1 MSVNVG
7 LCAFEGSEDSAAE
20 AVAVEIADCPKR
32 PLWRAPSARAPTV
45 ARAKCPNSPP
55 WHRHAR
61 QRRSRA
67 KLRVRLA
74 KSAGRSAPAKDL
86 RLLAAHH
93 GHTVLRKPQMGG
105 KKAWHGGNQ
114 GSQQYG
120 SWGYWRGSWKSSSP
134 RSSFPAYD
142 QTRRDS
148 WQGNGNDMEA
158 PEPPSFTQ
166 ALQGSL
172 NSTRKTEQKVLNLQN
187 GLEKRQQLWELY
199 LRDMKEALKREQAR
213 FMRDMEKMRADLDL
227 ALQNQDGAR
236 AELIRVA
243 ALAGRAPEAPAPD
256 TRIDRI
262 FDVWQAETSADD
274 AQAVLRRAMESS
286 AGHLA
291 GPPGVAR
298 AAGPQIPNADAEMVD
313 AARPSETTMP
323 PAPAMSTDPAGLPV
337 PTFIEDDDELSAPP
351 DPGGQGFLFFG
362 SSTFFLPREVIYLLV
377 SKPFAAQLPCSVVLP
392 APTGLRNSI
401 AETHA
406 TSPPVSS
413 AEAVNNIEPEV
424 SFVVVPSWFT
434 AAKLVPVLIDARA
447 CDGGV
452 FATVVPY
459 PTDAA
464 GISRAAG
471 FSAAGPCDFFVS
483 GCFTRI
489 EPDESVELPEGA
501 LIKILPPNSVPL
513 WAPILVFSLWHPCM
527 WTTPSPEVVTG
538 ASYCVQLLH
547 SSGKYLLSHREEDQW
562 RHLNRVAQLIGV
574 LLAEVRVIYADT
586 TSFHPY
592 VHRGVLVRGVVAVYP
607 RTTDK
612 DEEGHPLPYV
622 VFVDGRLIGASF
634 EILTLPSKYVSIHT
648 IQQHFSIPALQGWRL
663 AVRGGH
669 ICDQGYEVQ
678 HGEVLTLALIQEGA
692 PGDEDPESESNFSE
706 DPEAEDPD
714 PESATTALVAAVVA
728 LEGQQLA
735 HHLPEPF
742 HRIGDTPPR
751 TATDDTEEVDTE
763 GIEAEA
769 PPSDVWTPTFVVF
782 LYNTSPVVVK
792 VTLEAPCELEQALR
806 TVSGS
811 FPHEYGQFYSRFTHA
826 DPQPSEHWGALLALP
841 RWSQR
846 EPLVLLNLVHF
857 DGRCFLAALPDPFTK
872 AHVLQVAALS
882 HDTALDVFVFRSHM
896 PSAPNELHN
905 LVEGGT
911 ITIKREGGPYITQGF
926 SIWTMLASPHL
937 WDNEPV
943 LPSPPADRKACVVQ
957 ESMYG
962 FVAVSEESN
971 SLAEHVHVAYRLTQQ
986 RTHFSISRT
995 QPEDVLCSGFPCSIL
1010 CAFVLADPLQQ
1021 PGENCLVILD
1031 CRPLLMGWTNWSTVE
1046 PEVPHQT
1053 LVDVFDTFAPPGWK
1067 PVFTGVPCIEGK
1079 LQCYDGCVLVGA
1091 YIRTNP
1097 LAPLYPVIVPTT
1109 PEGSDDDQDGD
1120 TTSHSSDP
1128 SEAGGSGSPAHQT
1141 LLLNTTP
1148 EPAHYRSRSRSPRRH
1163 PTEVHTYPVCFPC
1176 IWDMLVVALVI
1187 KGCFVA
1193 LLPYLLGNHG
1203 HTLAVLCVISWMA
1216 APVEAFASTPALII
1230 APDATVLS
1238 LSRHVQ
1244 LLVWC
1249 MLLVRPYVSLLQQ
1262 LPSTLMTAKACKI
1275 LREPCPG
1282 TPSHAQRLEELRSIT
1297 VRLGFPWPFGF
1308 LGGPALGPQNAEEE
1322 HQDSPQQVA
1331 TATINFAVLVPD
1343 YVPELSSTTL
1353 TIPATVHEAA
1363 ESLRVVRDTASS
1375 EQFPHLCAVIPQP
1388 VEGFAT
1394 FLALPQWN
1402 PTALAVCFNTLHVDS
1417 RVFSGYAPDYTDYTA
1432 LVRLAGLP
1440 TQTPYDVYVA
1450 TDEEPLPHDAQVH
1463 LHAGQQILYMHAGSP
1478 QPRHWDLYTALLDY
1492 LSWNSQSPF
1501 PTPLLQRAYCLASTT
1516 CHRLQ
1521 VEDFETPFQFR
1532 RRFAATMGLSSDAFH
1547 IAPATP
1553 IPTNVAI
1560 SGVPCR
1566 TVVALCESSR
1576 PTDAIIILDCRAI
1589 REGIRAMIVPF
1600 AHLALE
1606 HLLLELQDEAPPG
1619 WSPVILPEINH
1630 HDAIP
1635 VVSGQVLTVSYRT
1648 SPYHRGPTVVPGTHP
1663 DAGSTPA
1670 TSSPGPSSSPL
1681 QATPHGVDT
1690 PLAQADAGDEGDID
1704 DVPDAPTQSAPRDQ
1718 PPVQITCVVLVPT
1731 YKPEVHTL
1739 HVHFPSTVILTCAAL
1754 SAVREDLK
1762 WLHFPTL
1769 IPVYPQPDFECA
1781 FFIARPH
1788 FPTETVT
1795 VVFDTRAV
1803 DGRLFAMSLPPVVDR
1818 IFLLSATQLDHRAF
1832 VQVYHRDL
1840 PWALTDAQTVYLSDG
1855 DLICVH
1861 SVDMEV
1867 SFLVSL
1873 DDRLCDPNGWAS
1885 PGCFFLEIPETFWV
1899 LAVRQRFWLPAA
1911 TGGPA
1916 NLRAGIANR
1925 LKVDVSDLS
1934 IVPAHMPLRDLAF
1947 SGWPA
1952 CALLAAEVPDE
1963 PIVPPLAH
1971 DVFYF
1976 LDKRPLL
1983 LDIIWT
1989 AARDGTADLT
1999 AARASLETRCPQGY
2013 FIHFRGDTPSQG
2025 DRRRVFSGEVI
2036 VVEFLQANIPL
2047 TAIPVPDPGG
2057 RSPEGDQGAD
2067 PTHQMSAPTGP
2078 TTTQAGTT
2086 VTADTG
2092 GTNASSSAG
2101 PVYQVSTCSTLSV
2114 LPPALSGTSREA
2126 LYTSRRQPLA
2136 SAARCVAVL
2145 FGIFL
2150 CLSQAPLWGLGII
2163 FTLHGSL
2170 GGPLRLTWLIAVGCV
2185 LSGKATAM
2193 PEYTFAVT
2201 GPSSTLGS
2209 CPADVPCEGPSFRR
2223 HACSYVRPVA
2233 TPCRSLPC
2241 PPAETMPVVPST
2253 WHYTTLL
2260 ESSCREAEGKPFYD
2274 ACTLLE
2280 VLWQHF
2286 ADSKSWPLQ
2295 AGGFQCPAP
2304 RQKITLQHLIP
2315 REVDS
2320 HSAFPLLLPSR
2331 SALAWPARPPGI
2343 TPADTV
2349 TIGQTPLGF
2358 TLAQLQ
2364 RFFTAPAPLLNW
2376 QQAISILPLFRH
2388 EAESSWPAF
2397 RATVRSQSKPNDL
2410 WAFTDGS
2417 YTPASKHGS
2426 ARAGWAVVFVD
2437 PLANAFAI
2445 TLGPVLSAADPGI
2458 SVNAYLAECQAL
2470 TAAALVSIASFS
2482 HRRVVFVSDCT
2493 AAIDAAAGRCG
2504 YQLQGIPHTLASVRT
2519 FRKQVCGQHD
2529 AYLHVSGH
2537 SGVLGNEWADRDPT
2551 VPPVFTQAVGDNQF
2565 HAGLTRTQLLEPFLP
2580 PGALDIA
2587 QGSGVPASEV
2597 VQHLHIAAVT
2607 FNVLSL
2613 GGKADASPA
2622 EDVTQGLAFR
2632 PARAALLAD
2641 QLHKHGVTVAFLQE
2655 TRADTG
2661 TTRAGQYLRFIAGAD
2676 RGQHGTE
2683 IWFAT
2688 GQPLLQGTAPDQG
2701 KDAFETPTLVKVH
2714 QDPRRLLIRFSG
2726 KSISVLFVSLHGPH
2740 RATERAAI
2748 DQWWQHTE
2756 RLLQQHA
2763 RQSHVLIG
2771 GDMNASLGSITSR
2784 HVGPVAA
2791 EDEDIA
2797 GEYLHRL
2804 SKTYNLCFPSTMDQC
2819 HTDCYI
2825 SELARTIATA
2835 PTKEAFAAYH
2845 RILAHR
2851 RKKAFRLEP
2860 LPGILKTDGEPCA
2873 DAVEVQQRW
2882 RQQFAGLEAG
2892 LDTTFNELTQR
2903 TQAIGPSAVFEHPL
2917 DVSEVPSLPLLRRI
2931 LASTKSGKASG
2942 MDSIPPELN
2951 RYFADESADL
2961 LYPLL
2966 LKFLWRGEEAL
2977 GHKGGQAV
2985 ILYKGRG
2992 PTDQCSSYRSIL
3004 LMNTWAK
3011 AFHQSIRPAIKT
3023 VFEASAPALQLGGR
3037 AGCSVALGSHVLR
3050 SLARYAHQHSLSGY
3064 VLYADISAAFY
3075 SALVQLVAH
3084 SEATTCPEA
3093 LMRAMHGLQLPAEA
3107 QAELTCALRD
3117 LGDGNWFMVAGDA
3130 TPVATARG
3138 TRPGSSWADILFA
3151 FLMPRILRVR
3161 DQILAESHH
3170 EPQPPTLPWDGCK
3183 VLEPCDSDRSVVISD
3198 IIWADDIATP
3208 RLVAEAGLVEGYIRA
3223 DVTAITEAFFS
3234 FGFRLSFGDH
3244 KTAAVVTLCGH
3255 RSRQVKRRLF
3265 GPKGLQGKLPVLLEH
3280 LPVMQLPLTAK
3291 YKHLGVMQAPQGSI
3305 LEEIRYRAAQ
3315 ARSAFQEATLLVAT
3329 DTVQEPSYCVHDAPS
3344 EPDRVP
3350 HNTVSL
3356 SLLNV
3361 LMQLDDCTESE
3372 VWEVIEGH
3380 IEPLAT
3386 LRNTV
3391 SEWKA
3396 SLPSFSTQAEI
3407 AENMLLLLDPAI
3419 SAESHQPTTSKA
3431 TLSENYV
3438 PAWKPLSPLPVAASG
3453 TVAFWSLEPP
3463 PPAVLSPHCPTSMSV
3478 RAADAYATW
3487 LVSACDVCAQCVR
3500 QSASQ
3505 PVQLSCEGFSAG
3517 AGIVTSWLTQCG
3529 FQASVR
3535 RGPWTAALEY

>member
-1 MSVNVG
+1 M
-7 LCAFEGSEDSAAE
+7 
-20 AVAVEIADCPKR
+20 
-32 PLWRAPSARAPTV
+32 
-45 ARAKCPNSPP
+45 
-55 WHRHAR
+55 
-61 QRRSRA
+61 
-67 KLRVRLA
+67 
-74 KSAGRSAPAKDL
+74 
-86 RLLAAHH
+86 
-93 GHTVLRKPQMGG
+93 
-105 KKAWHGGNQ
+105 
-114 GSQQYG
+114 
-120 SWGYWRGSWKSSSP
+120 
-134 RSSFPAYD
+134 
-142 QTRRDS
+142 
-148 WQGNGNDMEA
+148 
-158 PEPPSFTQ
+158 
-166 ALQGSL
+166 
-172 NSTRKTEQKVLNLQN
+172 
-187 GLEKRQQLWELY
+187 
-199 LRDMKEALKREQAR
+199 
-213 FMRDMEKMRADLDL
+213 
-227 ALQNQDGAR
+227 
-236 AELIRVA
+236 
-243 ALAGRAPEAPAPD
+243 
-256 TRIDRI
+256 
-262 FDVWQAETSADD
+262 
-274 AQAVLRRAMESS
+274 
-286 AGHLA
+286 HLA
-291 GPPGVAR
+291 GPLCISFG
-298 AAGPQIPNADAEMVD
+298 
-313 AARPSETTMP
+313 
-323 PAPAMSTDPAGLPV
+323 MSLSLLLLIALWRELIRGLPGTSSHLKHV
-337 PTFIEDDDELSAPP
+337 LTIPSASIPRCVLLPLGQLGKHTNPALQGRRPRRRSTPSCIKLSWP
-351 DPGGQGFLFFG
+351 L
-362 SSTFFLPREVIYLLV
+362 RCWVLLV
-377 SKPFAAQLPCSVVLP
+377 GFSSLPFRVWAAPEGTILLADISGQT
-392 APTGLRNSI
+392 PTADPTLSGLRNSI

-413 AEAVNNIEPEV
+413 AEAVNNIEPEEMPIAAHQTLSNTRAPPTEDSASQDHTPYDRPHNPLAGPESLFATQPGVPMNVSVLLAAPGYVLETCSVSIHLPATAKQVEQATRAAMPKIVSEGRDLLIPSHPQLEFGKV

-714 PESATTALVAAVVA
+714 PESDTDSSTRSRSPREPSKDQDISSDRSYQGWLQGSPHSDQRPVTGKTHACECIRVGVRAGQAVVIKHGFLDHAFQQASHWISALIDSVSCISLFRSPCQDHHVGHEGFKVSVSPLDTPCKRSLTAQPFACKTPAEATTALVAAVVA

-2537 SGVLGNEWADRDPT
+2537 SGVLGNEWADRASKLGATLQDP
-2551 VPPVFTQAVGDNQF
+2551 FR
-2565 HAGLTRTQLLEPFLP
+2565 GLL
-2580 PGALDIA
+2580 
-2587 QGSGVPASEV
+2587 
-2597 VQHLHIAAVT
+2597 
-2607 FNVLSL
+2607 
-2613 GGKADASPA
+2613 ASP
-2622 EDVTQGLAFR
+2622 DDGAFWLDHGGVKL
-2632 PARAALLAD
+2632 PWAALA
-2641 QLHKHGVTVAFLQE
+2641 VRNCE
-2655 TRADTG
+2655 
-2661 TTRAGQYLRFIAGAD
+2661 
-2676 RGQHGTE
+2676 
-2683 IWFAT
+2683 
-2688 GQPLLQGTAPDQG
+2688 
-2701 KDAFETPTLVKVH
+2701 ETPQYH
-2714 QDPRRLLIRFSG
+2714 QSSRRLLET
-2726 KSISVLFVSLHGPH
+2726 ISFMQVSPEH
-2740 RATERAAI
+2740 
-2748 DQWWQHTE
+2748 
-2756 RLLQQHA
+2756 
-2763 RQSHVLIG
+2763 S
-2771 GDMNASLGSITSR
+2771 SL
-2784 HVGPVAA
+2784 
-2791 EDEDIA
+2791 
-2797 GEYLHRL
+2797 
-2804 SKTYNLCFPSTMDQC
+2804 N
-2819 HTDCYI
+2819 
-2825 SELARTIATA
+2825 
-2835 PTKEAFAAYH
+2835 
-2845 RILAHR
+2845 
-2851 RKKAFRLEP
+2851 
-2860 LPGILKTDGEPCA
+2860 
-2873 DAVEVQQRW
+2873 
-2882 RQQFAGLEAG
+2882 
-2892 LDTTFNELTQR
+2892 
-2903 TQAIGPSAVFEHPL
+2903 
-2917 DVSEVPSLPLLRRI
+2917 
-2931 LASTKSGKASG
+2931 
-2942 MDSIPPELN
+2942 
-2951 RYFADESADL
+2951 
-2961 LYPLL
+2961 
-2966 LKFLWRGEEAL
+2966 
-2977 GHKGGQAV
+2977 
-2985 ILYKGRG
+2985 
-2992 PTDQCSSYRSIL
+2992 
-3004 LMNTWAK
+3004 
-3011 AFHQSIRPAIKT
+3011 
-3023 VFEASAPALQLGGR
+3023 
-3037 AGCSVALGSHVLR
+3037 
-3050 SLARYAHQHSLSGY
+3050 
-3064 VLYADISAAFY
+3064 
-3075 SALVQLVAH
+3075 
-3084 SEATTCPEA
+3084 
-3093 LMRAMHGLQLPAEA
+3093 
-3107 QAELTCALRD
+3107 
-3117 LGDGNWFMVAGDA
+3117 
-3130 TPVATARG
+3130 
-3138 TRPGSSWADILFA
+3138 
-3151 FLMPRILRVR
+3151 
-3161 DQILAESHH
+3161 
-3170 EPQPPTLPWDGCK
+3170 
-3183 VLEPCDSDRSVVISD
+3183 
-3198 IIWADDIATP
+3198 
-3208 RLVAEAGLVEGYIRA
+3208 
-3223 DVTAITEAFFS
+3223 
-3234 FGFRLSFGDH
+3234 
-3244 KTAAVVTLCGH
+3244 
-3255 RSRQVKRRLF
+3255 
-3265 GPKGLQGKLPVLLEH
+3265 
-3280 LPVMQLPLTAK
+3280 
-3291 YKHLGVMQAPQGSI
+3291 
-3305 LEEIRYRAAQ
+3305 
-3315 ARSAFQEATLLVAT
+3315 
-3329 DTVQEPSYCVHDAPS
+3329 
-3344 EPDRVP
+3344 
-3350 HNTVSL
+3350 
-3356 SLLNV
+3356 
-3361 LMQLDDCTESE
+3361 
-3372 VWEVIEGH
+3372 
-3380 IEPLAT
+3380 
-3386 LRNTV
+3386 
-3391 SEWKA
+3391 
-3396 SLPSFSTQAEI
+3396 
-3407 AENMLLLLDPAI
+3407 
-3419 SAESHQPTTSKA
+3419 
-3431 TLSENYV
+3431 
-3438 PAWKPLSPLPVAASG
+3438 
-3453 TVAFWSLEPP
+3453 
-3463 PPAVLSPHCPTSMSV
+3463 
-3478 RAADAYATW
+3478 
-3487 LVSACDVCAQCVR
+3487 
-3500 QSASQ
+3500 
-3505 PVQLSCEGFSAG
+3505 LSCHL
-3517 AGIVTSWLTQCG
+3517 V
-3529 FQASVR
+3529 
-3535 RGPWTAALEY
+3535 PWT